1 MQQLLQPYLK
11 LYSNN
16 ENNQTDIDLDSLL
29 INTNIR
35 KLNIKESIY
44 FDTNLIKIV
53 GKLSKL

>member
-16 ENNQTDIDLDSLL
+16 ENNQLDIDLDSLL

-35 KLNIKESIY
+35 KLNIKES
-44 FDTNLIKIV
+44 N
-53 GKLSKL
+53 KLELL